1 MSEPIFDQDLPLDTL
16 GRMLEEFLSPE
27 EAAELFLAMR
37 EQNDVTDVKRG
48 ELYPEILGGAFQL
61 RRVLAGVY
69 GVDPVQAQPNFG
81 CNGCI
86 DTLLTF
92 VRQLELSGH
101 HRSGFM
107 AATPTYFRY
116 YHKVQALGMKFF
128 AVPFDAGYR
137 YPVERV
143 LSEMRRRRP
152 SCIFLVSPN
161 NPTGVPIP
169 DEELCTLLDSIPD
182 DVYVAVDRT
191 CANIDREVSTRALLE
206 RYRDKNLL
214 VFHSFSK
221 YYGMSHLRIGFAL
234 VSNKET
240 ATELNRHLPFGLNL
254 EALLRATR
262 MLITRGELRPDPDV
276 LQNIRDNKTLMREF
290 LFSRPDFSCTDFKGN
305 YALLFLPA
313 SLDSTALTQHLLAQR
328 ILVMPGLELPEPDG
342 RYIRV
347 HVGGKPVL
355 LERLIKAI
363 EKWQP
368 T

>member
-1 MSEPIFDQDLPLDTL
+1 MSEPIFDQDLPLGKLD
-16 GRMLEEFLSPE
+16 RMLENFLSPE
-27 EAAELFLAMR
+27 RAAEIFLALR
-37 EQNDVTDVKRG
+37 EQDDVRDVKRG
-48 ELYPEILGGAFQL
+48 ELYPEILGGAIRL
-61 RRVLAGVY
+61 RRVLARVY

-92 VRQLELSGH
+92 VRHLELSGH

-116 YHKVQALGMKFF
+116 YHKTHALGMKLFG
-128 AVPFDAGYR
+128 VPFDEGYS

-143 LSEMRRRRP
+143 LAEMRARRP
-152 SCIFLVSPN
+152 SCLFLVSPN

-169 DEELCTLLDSIPD
+169 DAELCTLLDSIPD

-191 CANIDREVSTRALLE
+191 CANIDQELSTRALLR
-206 RYRDKNLL
+206 RYKDKNLL
-214 VFHSFSK
+214 VFHSLSK

-234 VSNKET
+234 VANRET

-254 EALLRATR
+254 EALLRATHL
-262 MLITRGELRPDPDV
+262 LITQGELRPDPNV
-276 LQNIRDNKTLMREF
+276 LQNIRDNKMLMQNF
-290 LFSRPDFSCTDFKGN
+290 LARRPDFSCTDFKGN
-305 YALLFLPA
+305 YALLFVP
-313 SLDSTALTQHLLAQR
+313 SGLDSTALIRYLMAQR

-342 RYIRV
+342 RYVRV
-347 HVGGKPVL
+347 HVGGKTVL

-363 EKWQP
+363 ETWEP
-368 T
+368 A